1 MSCTSYLS
9 ANAGGPRV
17 SKVPKTVVTIVT
29 GKPYYDIH
37 RKCRKCWL
45 TTKSLAKLKS
55 AKNFSCETIVMPNNN
70 LATQR
75 NIHSIT
81 ARIMY
86 SYLHCVFT
94 LCEEKS
100 IPFGDF
106 RSVWLSLFT
115 NRRIY
120 RLTYKPYEKV
130 LHFTSCLWIWFIG
143 AINVFLSYEL
153 NKIWCGCDWNGVF
166 WSIFHFKLFI
176 FLVFFIFCMKLLT
189 LYITFSEF

>member
-55 AKNFSCETIVMPNNN
+55 AKNFSCETIVLPNNN
-70 LATQR
+70 PATQR

-130 LHFTSCLWIWFIG
+130 LHFTSCWWICFIG
-143 AINVFLSYEL
+143 AIN
-153 NKIWCGCDWNGVF
+153 GVF
-166 WSIFHFKLFI
+166 FLMNWIRFGADVTEMVCSDQFHLKLFI
-176 FLVFFIFCMKLLT
+176 FLVFSFVVWNF
-189 LYITFSEF
+189 